1 MKTIKLF
8 ALLLFCYLCSCSI
21 PETIKRLNKKVY
33 QMMAK
38 NCSQPKNYFLD
49 IIHSKGHADWYIEAR
64 EAKKHN
70 LEGIDHWNQGH
81 YDVAL
86 KHFNKASQSDPSSG
100 EVHFNEA
107 ISYDKVGQHGVA
119 TKHFKVALKKAG
131 GNEKILKSP
140 ILHGHIGM

>member
-1 MKTIKLF
+1 MKNFLSVLVVLVLF
-8 ALLLFCYLCSCSI
+8 MI
-21 PETIKRLNKKVY
+21 PMTVFAGEGPLNLPSG
-33 QMMAK
+33 A
-38 NCSQPKNYFLD
+38 NP
-49 IIHSKGHADWYIEAR
+49 

-86 KHFNKASQSDPSSG
+86 KHFNMASKIDGSSG